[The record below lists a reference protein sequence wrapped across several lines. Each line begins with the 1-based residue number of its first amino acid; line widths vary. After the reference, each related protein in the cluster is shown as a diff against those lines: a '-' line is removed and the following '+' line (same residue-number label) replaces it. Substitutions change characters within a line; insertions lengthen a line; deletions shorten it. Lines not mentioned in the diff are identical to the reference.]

1 MGVEDSVGNL
11 ERLMEGGVT
20 MSDDA
25 STTQRKDYVP
35 AELPGDVRWGFT
47 REGLYALTHH
57 GHPIAH
63 ARGFAQKM
71 MATYWPGLTWQQA
84 MGLVSRTGVLIKR
97 GNSFL
102 GLDVADHVKELHLL
116 VGGDHRV
123 IALADGEAIPPK
135 PTWAGASVLASVRPS
150 DVATEG
156 RRRKLAR
163 QVLESLSGRA
173 RRDDQSR
180 GSSS

>member
-1 MGVEDSVGNL
+1 
-11 ERLMEGGVT
+11 

-25 STTQRKDYVP
+25 STNQRKDYVP
-35 AELPGDVRWGFT
+35 VELPGDVLWGFT
-47 REGLYALTHH
+47 REGLYALVHH

-84 MGLVSRTGVLIKR
+84 MGLVSKAGVFVKR

-102 GLDVADHVKELHLL
+102 GLDVADQVKELHLL
-116 VGGDHRV
+116 IGGEHRV
-123 IALADGEAIPPK
+123 VELAEHEAIPTK
-135 PTWAGASVLASVRPS
+135 PIWAGASVLTAVSPD

-156 RRRKLAR
+156 RRRRLAR
-163 QVLESLSGRA
+163 KILGRLAPRSQSGDLRSFDTHSP
-173 RRDDQSR
+173 RD
-180 GSSS
+180 